1 MTVSPRTFVSVGIF
15 GVGLFL
21 WILVINSQTTQPINP
36 EQRLTLDVQLC
47 QVQVNSLKEA
57 VLQLQSKTVA
67 LNEEVQR
74 LHDKYE
80 KPPAQSPN
88 P

>member
-1 MTVSPRTFVSVGIF
+1 MTVSPKIFASVGIF
-15 GVGLFL
+15 GVVLSL
-21 WILVINSQTTQPINP
+21 WPLIVNSQTAQTINP

-67 LNEEVQR
+67 LNEEIQR

-80 KPPAQSPN
+80 KPPSRSPN